1 MAKQQEVTQLCFE
14 NKWFQFNQTFF
25 IYKIVK
31 ILTEQLKTNSGDVDL
46 NFVFQTRATPSGS
59 SGESSYDAKRSSGNF
74 FLMKYRHF

>member
-14 NKWFQFNQTFF
+14 NQNDFKFNQSLF
-25 IYKIVK
+25 IYKIIK

-59 SGESSYDAKRSSGNF
+59 RGESSYEAKRSSGNF
-74 FLMKYRHF
+74 F